1 VRYWILAMAL
11 ALLPLTAGAQ
21 EPDEQTKDWEEQD
34 RRYYERMLEQQ
45 KQQDQKEEQETEE
58 AQAESPEEQLVAEFL
73 ARAEELVKDQ
83 NYWSRSSDHYRVQTD
98 DPNLD
103 SKAVLELLES
113 FRSFFEELWTGR
125 IELEPYEQESR
136 IFLYDSFYKYNEL
149 LGFDA
154 RRMPVRP
161 EGHYISLVNVMVVNT
176 RSGTPAGFADSLV
189 HEAAHQLV
197 DQEIFAGTG
206 RMSTWL
212 SEGLASYFG
221 FTYRDKKGSFRT
233 GRIGGKSTA
242 LLRGAA
248 VGSSNEGSQRVKEL
262 RSALKKLPAENAF
275 LHELLDSVEPSKFYG
290 GDLMLNYSGAWMV
303 VHFLLHGEDGRY
315 AEAFVRYIQ
324 AEVGGQA
331 GPEVLYDALGTTAG
345 ELQDAFVAYV
355 KKVKTG

>member
-1 VRYWILAMAL
+1 VILVMVL
-11 ALLPLTAGAQ
+11 AAWPMTVGAQ
-21 EPDEQTKDWEEQD
+21 EPDEQTRDYEDQD
-34 RRYYERMLEQQ
+34 RRYYERYLEQQ
-45 KQQDQKEEQETEE
+45 KHEQPPEEPE
-58 AQAESPEEQLVAEFL
+58 ASPEEQFAAEFL
-73 ARAEELVKDQ
+73 ARAEDLVKDR
-83 NYWSRSSDHYRVQTD
+83 NYWSRSSDRYRVETD

-113 FRSFFEELWTGR
+113 FRAFFEEFWAGR
-125 IELEPYEQESR
+125 IELEPYEQQSR

-161 EGHYISLVNVMVVNT
+161 EGHYISVINVMVVNT
-176 RSGTPAGFADSLV
+176 RSGTPAGFADALV

-206 RMSTWL
+206 GMSTWL

-221 FTYRDKKGSFRT
+221 FTYRDKKGNFQA

-242 LLRGAA
+242 LLKDVPVGA
-248 VGSSNEGSQRVKEL
+248 SNEGSQRVKEL
-262 RSALKKLPAENAF
+262 RSALKKLPDDSAF
-275 LHELLDSVEPSKFYG
+275 LHELLGAVEPSQFYT

-315 AEAFVRYIQ
+315 ADGFARYIQ
-324 AEVGGQA
+324 AEVEGRA

>member
-1 VRYWILAMAL
+1 MRYAILVMML
-11 ALLPLTAGAQ
+11 AVLPLAVGAQ
-21 EPDEQTKDWEEQD
+21 EPDEQTQDYEDQD
-34 RRYYERMLEQQ
+34 RRYYERYLEQQ
-45 KQQDQKEEQETEE
+45 EQEDPPKEPE
-58 AQAESPEEQLVAEFL
+58 APPEEQFAAEFL

-103 SKAVLELLES
+103 SKAVLSLLDS
-113 FRSFFEELWTGR
+113 FRGFFEEFWTGR
-125 IELEPYEQESR
+125 LELEPYEQQSR

-161 EGHYISLVNVMVVNT
+161 EGHYISVINVMVVNT
-176 RSGTPAGFADSLV
+176 RSGTPAGLADSLV

-197 DQEIFAGTG
+197 DQEIFAGSG
-206 RMSTWL
+206 RMSSWL

-221 FTYRDKKGSFRT
+221 YTYRDKKGEFQA

-242 LLRGAA
+242 LLKETPVGA
-248 VGSSNEGSQRVKEL
+248 SNEGAQRVKEL
-262 RSALKKLPAENAF
+262 RSALKKLPDDNAF
-275 LHELLDSVEPSKFYG
+275 LHELLDAVQPSKFYS
-290 GDLMLNYSGAWMV
+290 GDLILNYSGAWMV

-315 AEAFVRYIQ
+315 ADGFVRYIQ
-324 AEVGGQA
+324 AEVEGRA

>member
-1 VRYWILAMAL
+1 MVLAV
-11 ALLPLTAGAQ
+11 LPVAVGAQ
-21 EPDEQTKDWEEQD
+21 EPDEQTQDYEDQD
-34 RRYYERMLEQQ
+34 RRYYERYLEQQ
-45 KQQDQKEEQETEE
+45 KQATQPKEEAPPREE
-58 AQAESPEEQLVAEFL
+58 VVSEFL

-83 NYWSRSSDHYRVQTD
+83 NYWSRSSDRYRVQTD

-103 SKAVLELLES
+103 SKAVLELLDS
-113 FRSFFEELWTGR
+113 FRTFFEQFWTGR
-125 IELEPYEQESR
+125 IELEPYEQQSR

-161 EGHYISLVNVMVVNT
+161 EGHYISLINVMVVNT
-176 RSGTPAGFADSLV
+176 RSGPPAGFADSLV

-206 RMSTWL
+206 RMSSWL

-221 FTYRDKKGSFRT
+221 FTYRDKKGHYQA

-242 LLRGAA
+242 LLKEVPVGA
-248 VGSSNEGSQRVKEL
+248 SNEGAQRVKEL
-262 RSALKKLPAENAF
+262 RSALKKLPDDNAF
-275 LHELLDSVEPSKFYG
+275 LHELLDAVQPSEFYT

-315 AEAFVRYIQ
+315 AEGFVRYIQ
-324 AEVGGQA
+324 TEVGGQA
-331 GPEVLYDALGTTAG
+331 GPEALYDALGTTAG
-345 ELQDAFVAYV
+345 ELQDAFFAYV
-355 KKVKTG
+355 EKVKTG

>member
-1 VRYWILAMAL
+1 MRYGILVAAL
-11 ALLPLTAGAQ
+11 ALLVAGAGAQ
-21 EPDEQTKDWEEQD
+21 EPDEQTRDWEEQD

-45 KQQDQKEEQETEE
+45 KQAEEQEEE
-58 AQAESPEEQLVAEFL
+58 EEKEGTPEERFVAEFL

-83 NYWSRSSDHYRVQTD
+83 NYWSRSSDRYRVQTD

-103 SKAVLELLES
+103 SKAVLELLDS
-113 FRSFFEELWTGR
+113 FRSFFEEFWAGR
-125 IELEPYEQESR
+125 IELEPYEQQSR
-136 IFLYDSFYKYNEL
+136 VFLYDSFYKYNEL

-161 EGHYISLVNVMVVNT
+161 EGHYISVVNVMVVNT
-176 RSGTPAGFADSLV
+176 RSGTPASFADALV

-197 DQEIFAGTG
+197 DQEVFSGTG
-206 RMSTWL
+206 RISTWL

-221 FTYRDKKGSFRT
+221 LTYRNRKGNFQA

-242 LLRGAA
+242 LLKGAPA
-248 VGSSNEGSQRVKEL
+248 GSSNEGSQRVKDL
-262 RSALKKLPAENAF
+262 RSALKKLPADNAF
-275 LHELLDSVEPSKFYG
+275 LHELLDAVEPSKFYT

-315 AEAFVRYIQ
+315 ADGFTRYLQ
-324 AEVGGQA
+324 AEVSGRA
-331 GPEVLYDALGTTAG
+331 GAEVLYEALGTTAG
-345 ELQDAFVAYV
+345 DLQDAFVTYV